1 MVYFT
6 AFRIELG
13 INMRFASAYSLLED
27 TADAASTSVTA
38 LIEKL
43 GAAPD
48 LLLLYSTENHAT
60 DALIAS
66 VRAASPGTAIIG
78 STSCGGVMTEAGFH
92 SGQAGAM
99 GVLGISDPGGAYGVG
114 SANLADDPFS
124 GGARA
129 IEKALAASGRDFES
143 PVIVWCCQPPGREE
157 AVLAGIQSV
166 IGRHTPI
173 IGGSSA
179 DEQIA
184 GKWREFS
191 TDGVLTDHV
200 VVAVWF
206 PTITHGTAFESG
218 YAPTGHSGTVTR
230 AEGRQ
235 VFEID
240 GLSASEVYSGWTNGE
255 VPASQTGMIL
265 AQSTPTPLGRL
276 AGEVGGVPMFVLSH
290 PAMIGQAG
298 ELSLFTDIEEGDQV
312 MLMRGSP
319 ESLVKRAAVVVD
331 DACAAGGWARDATRG
346 GLVIYCGGCML
357 HVRDRMDEVAR
368 HVSRTMHGA
377 PFLGAFTFGEQ
388 GAIVD
393 SSNRHGNLMVS
404 GLMFGG

>member
-1 MVYFT
+1 
-6 AFRIELG
+6 
-13 INMRFASAYSLLED
+13 MRFASAFSLLGD
-27 TADAASTSVTA
+27 TASAASASVAT
-38 LIEKL
+38 LIENL
-43 GAAPD
+43 GAAPS
-48 LLLLYSTENHAT
+48 LLLIYATENHAT
-60 DALIAS
+60 DALIS
-66 VRAASPGTAIIG
+66 SIRELVPGTPILG

-92 SGQAGAM
+92 SGPDGAM
-99 GVLGISDPGGAYGVG
+99 GMLGILDPGGAYGVG
-114 SANLADDPFS
+114 FAALAGDPFAS
-124 GGARA
+124 GADA
-129 IEKALAASGRDFES
+129 IQKALAASGRDFES

-166 IGRHTPI
+166 IGPHTPI

-179 DEQIA
+179 DEKIA

-206 PTITHGTAFESG
+206 PTILHGAAFQSG
-218 YAPTGHSGTVTR
+218 YAPTKRTGTVTR

-235 VFEID
+235 VLEID
-240 GLSASEVYSGWTNGE
+240 GRLASEVYSDWTNGD
-255 VPASQTGMIL
+255 VPSSPTGMIL
-265 AQSTPTPLGRL
+265 AKSTPTPLGRL
-276 AGEVGGVPMFVLSH
+276 AGVVDDVPMFVLSH
-290 PAMIGQAG
+290 PAMIGLAG
-298 ELSLFTDIEEGDQV
+298 DLSLFTDIAEGDQIV
-312 MLMRGSP
+312 LMRGSP
-319 ESLVKRAAVVVD
+319 ESLVKRAAAVVN
-331 DACAAGGWARDATRG
+331 DACAAGGWAREETRG

-357 HVRDRMDEVAR
+357 HVRDRMNEVAAQ
-368 HVSRTMHGA
+368 VNLAMDGA

>member
-1 MVYFT
+1 M
-6 AFRIELG
+6 RI
-13 INMRFASAYSLLED
+13 ASAYSLHEN
-27 TADAASTSVTA
+27 TAEAASVATA
-38 LIEKL
+38 ASIEKL
-43 GAAPD
+43 RTSPD
-48 LLLLYSTENHAT
+48 LLVIYATENHAN

-66 VRAASPGTAIIG
+66 ISAAAPGTPVLG

-92 SGQAGAM
+92 SGPNGAV
-99 GVLGISDPGGAYGVG
+99 GVLAVSDPGGAYGVG
-114 SANLADDPFS
+114 SAALADDPFA
-124 GGARA
+124 GGAVA
-129 IEKALAASGRDFES
+129 VQQALAASGRAFES

-191 TDGVLTDHV
+191 SDGVLTDHV

-206 PTITHGTAFESG
+206 PTTAHGAAFQSG
-218 YAPTGHSGTVTR
+218 YAPTGRSGTVTR
-230 AEGRQ
+230 AVGRQ
-235 VFEID
+235 IWEID
-240 GLSASEVYSGWTNGE
+240 GRPASEVYSEWTDGD

-265 AQSTPTPLGRL
+265 ASSTPTPLGRL
-276 AGEVGGVPMFVLSH
+276 AGEVDGVPMFVLSH
-290 PAMIGQAG
+290 PATVGAAG
-298 ELSLFTDIEEGDQV
+298 ELSLFTDIAEGDQL

-319 ESLVKRAAVVVD
+319 ESLIKRAAVVVD
-331 DACAAGGWARDATRG
+331 DARAAGGWARDETIG

-357 HVRDRMDEVAR
+357 HVRDRMDDVAQR
-368 HVSRTMHGA
+368 VSEAMQGA

-404 GLMFGG
+404 SLMFGR

>member
-1 MVYFT
+1 LG
-6 AFRIELG
+6 IEFH
-13 INMRFASAYSLLED
+13 INMRLASAYSLLED
-27 TADAASTSVTA
+27 STDAASTSVA
-38 LIEKL
+38 AVIEKW

-48 LLLLYSTENHAT
+48 LLLIYATENHAT

-66 VRAASPGTAIIG
+66 VRAACPGTPILG

-92 SGQAGAM
+92 SGEAGAM
-99 GVLGISDPGGAYGVG
+99 GVLGVSDPGGAYGVG
-114 SANLADDPFS
+114 SAALADDPFL
-124 GGARA
+124 GGALA
-129 IEKALAASGRDFES
+129 IQEALAASGRDFES

-191 TDGVLTDHV
+191 TEGVLTDHV

-206 PTITHGTAFESG
+206 PTITHGAAFQSG
-218 YAPTGHSGTVTR
+218 YAPTERSGTVTR

-235 VFEID
+235 VLEID
-240 GLSASEVYSGWTNGE
+240 GLSASEVYSGWTNGD

-276 AGEVGGVPMFVLSH
+276 AGEVDGSTASM
-290 PAMIGQAG
+290 QALADATG
-298 ELSLFTDIEEGDQV
+298 NYRGAVVQTLSLDIRPV
-312 MLMRGSP
+312 HRGRGTAHGGGGALQGRP
-319 ESLVKRAAVVVD
+319 RARAVGRVAQASCKPLTVCARRPAPPFS
-331 DACAAGGWARDATRG
+331 DAVAALRVALLPVRGRRDPRWRPRV
-346 GLVIYCGGCML
+346 LCRRCG
-357 HVRDRMDEVAR
+357 HPR
-368 HVSRTMHGA
+368 
-377 PFLGAFTFGEQ
+377 
-388 GAIVD
+388 
-393 SSNRHGNLMVS
+393 
-404 GLMFGG
+404 

>member
-1 MVYFT
+1 
-6 AFRIELG
+6 
-13 INMRFASAYSLLED
+13 MRFASAYSLLED
-27 TADAASTSVTA
+27 STDAATASVAT

-48 LLLLYSTENHAT
+48 LLLLYATENHAT
-60 DALIAS
+60 DALIAA
-66 VRAASPGTAIIG
+66 VRAVSPGTPILG

-92 SGQAGAM
+92 SGQAGALGLL
-99 GVLGISDPGGAYGVG
+99 GVSDPGGAYGVG
-114 SANLADDPFS
+114 SAALADDPFA
-124 GGARA
+124 GGALA
-129 IEKALAASGRDFES
+129 ITKALAASGRDFES

-166 IGRHTPI
+166 IGPHTPI
-173 IGGSSA
+173 MGGSSA

-191 TDGVLTDHV
+191 TEGVLTDHV

-206 PTITHGTAFESG
+206 PTITHGAAFESG
-218 YAPTGHSGTVTR
+218 YAPTGHTGTVTR
-230 AEGRQ
+230 AQGRQ
-235 VFEID
+235 ILEID
-240 GLSASEVYSGWTNGE
+240 GLSASEVYSGWTNGD

-265 AQSTPTPLGRL
+265 AQSTPTPLGRIV
-276 AGEVGGVPMFVLSH
+276 GEIDGIPMFVLSH
-290 PAMIGQAG
+290 PAMIGPAG
-298 ELSLFTDIEEGDQV
+298 ELSLFTDITEGDQV
-312 MLMRGSP
+312 VLMRGSP

-331 DACAAGGWARDATRG
+331 DACASGGWARGETRG

-357 HVRDRMDEVAR
+357 HVRDRMDEVAQQ
-368 HVSRTMHGA
+368 VSQSMNGA

-393 SSNRHGNLMVS
+393 SSNQHGNLMVCS
-404 GLMFGG
+404 LTFGG

>member
-1 MVYFT
+1 M
-6 AFRIELG
+6 I
-13 INMRFASAYSLLED
+13 MRFASAYSVLEN
-27 TADAASTSVTA
+27 TADAASASVAA
-38 LIEKL
+38 LIAKL
-43 GAAPD
+43 GAKPE
-48 LLLLYSTENHAT
+48 LLLIYATENHAT

-66 VRAASPGTAIIG
+66 VRAATPGTPILG

-92 SGQAGAM
+92 SGQSGAIGIL
-99 GVLGISDPGGAYGVG
+99 GVSDPGGAYGVG
-114 SANLADDPFS
+114 SADLADDAFAA
-124 GGARA
+124 GATA
-129 IEKALAASGRDFES
+129 IETALAASGRDFES

-166 IGRHTPI
+166 IGPHTPI

-184 GKWREFS
+184 GAWREFS

-206 PTITHGTAFESG
+206 PTMSHGAAFQSG
-218 YAPTGHSGTVTR
+218 YAPTGRTGTVTR

-235 VFEID
+235 VMEID
-240 GLSASEVYSGWTNGE
+240 GRSASEVYSVWTNGD
-255 VPASQTGMIL
+255 VPAGQTGMIL
-265 AQSTPTPLGRL
+265 AKSTPTPLGRL
-276 AGEVGGVPMFVLSH
+276 AGEVDGVPMFVLSH
-290 PAMIGQAG
+290 PAMVGLVG
-298 ELSLFTDIEEGDQV
+298 DLSLFTDIAEGDQI

-331 DACAAGGWARDATRG
+331 DACAAGGWAREATRG

-357 HVRDRMDEVAR
+357 HVRDRMDEVAQQ
-368 HVSRTMHGA
+368 VGAAMHGA